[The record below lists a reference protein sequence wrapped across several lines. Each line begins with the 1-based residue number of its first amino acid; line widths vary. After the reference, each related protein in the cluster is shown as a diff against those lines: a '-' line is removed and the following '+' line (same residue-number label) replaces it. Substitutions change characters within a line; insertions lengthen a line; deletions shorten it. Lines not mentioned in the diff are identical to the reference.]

1 MPIQVTCR
9 HCLKRFQ
16 VSDKF
21 AGKTGPCPNCKKP
34 IEIPKAD
41 EQVVIHAPTDGAPK
55 DSKGVSVLKPIKR
68 KETDVTKSGLLISIG
83 SIVAVFGIALVF
95 RFTGENG
102 TAPFWAQLAGL
113 ILLAPPLVWSGYTF
127 LYDQEREP
135 YVGPELRNRVLI
147 CSAIFAVIW
156 VVYAFVP
163 AYVFELNAASEM
175 SWTVF
180 GITLCVMIALGA
192 LASAGTFELE
202 FFNGVIH
209 AGLYFIVIVLLAFT
223 SGVTLAGEPGEVDR
237 YLEPDVSQSTI
248 ESSSVTVTGATVSRS
263 PLASLS

>member
-55 DSKGVSVLKPIKR
+55 DSKGVSVLKPIER

-83 SIVAVFGIALVF
+83 AIVAVFGFALVF
-95 RFTGENG
+95 RFTGQDG
-102 TAPFWAQLAGL
+102 AAPFWAQLVGL

-147 CSAIFAVIW
+147 CSALFAVIW

-163 AYVFELNAASEM
+163 SYVFELDKPSEM

-209 AGLYFIVIVLLAFT
+209 AGLYFIVIVLLALT
-223 SGVTLAGEPGEVDR
+223 SGVALAGKPSQDDR
-237 YLEPDVSQSTI
+237 LLE
-248 ESSSVTVTGATVSRS
+248 
-263 PLASLS
+263 PLASQPAAETLSVAVTDVTSPRLTPPRPS

>member
-41 EQVVIHAPTDGAPK
+41 EQVVIHAPTDDAPK
-55 DSKGVSVLKPIKR
+55 DSTGASVLKPIAR
-68 KETDVTKSGLLISIG
+68 KETDVTRRGLFISIG
-83 SIVAVFGIALVF
+83 SVVAVFGCAIVF
-95 RFTGENG
+95 RFIGENG
-102 TAPFWAQLAGL
+102 VAPFWAQLVGL
-113 ILLAPPLVWSGYTF
+113 TLLAPPLVWCGYTF

-147 CSAIFAVIW
+147 CSAIFAVLWCI
-156 VVYAFVP
+156 YAFVP
-163 AYVFELNAASEM
+163 GYVFELKEPAEM
-175 SWTVF
+175 TWAVF

-202 FFNGVIH
+202 YFSGFIH
-209 AGLYFIVIVLLAFT
+209 AGLYFVAIVLLALV
-223 SGVTLAGEPGEVDR
+223 SGVTLAGIPSELVP
-237 YLEPDVSQSTI
+237 
-248 ESSSVTVTGATVSRS
+248 
-263 PLASLS
+263 